1 MNTRNFPGFGWMS
14 AAVFCLAMGMAGT
27 APQGMAANRNW
38 KTNAGSGAWGTAGN
52 WVENVV
58 PAVGGADD
66 VFFTTWSGGTAVSH
80 TTYPAFW
87 NITYSGAQDYS
98 LTSGGTTFGMY
109 GTNVTVTG
117 GSGNI
122 TFAAS
127 TIVFQL
133 FSTSAILIRN
143 DSSGLLTLPKMVSYG
158 TSTTGFRDV
167 HFTGSGN
174 IMMEFLAFRNSA
186 GNYMR
191 DANLLKSGSGT
202 LTINGPQSGFTDIGG
217 KTTING
223 GTVVIGGENWIGK
236 NPAAFAADHLKLDGG
251 TLRTTNSFAIDD
263 ANRGI
268 TLGSA
273 GGTFEAN
280 PGTTLT
286 IAKAITGAG
295 GLAKAGAGTVELTAA
310 NNYSGATVVSGGTLR
325 VSGSLAAA
333 SAVTVKSGATLG
345 GTGTVNGAVSVE
357 NGGVVAPGGSV
368 GTLTVGSLAL
378 NASST
383 NVFELAATN
392 ASDKVIVT
400 GDLTLD
406 GVLNVTGLTGFTNG
420 TYVLMTYGGTLANN
434 GLELG
439 DMPFGK
445 LYSVEAGAEEVR
457 LVVSIDSG
465 VPEIAVLG
473 TNGAEIAWNETVP
486 TPAAGTDFGY
496 RSFGDPLTH
505 TFTITN
511 KGLGELVLVNSPAVA
526 VQGAHAAD
534 FTVTAQPSPTNVAV
548 GGSVT
553 FALKFDP
560 LGAGTRTATV
570 SIGSTDLSH
579 TPYTFAVRGSGPFP
593 VIGVLG
599 IDGSAVT
606 NGTTSVSAA
615 AGTDFGSTTIFSPVE
630 RTFMITNSGTYA
642 LELTNAT
649 RVMLTG
655 TGTGDF
661 SVISQPSAS
670 VAAGGSTTFTV
681 RFLPKRAATRTAT
694 ASIGNTDSGR
704 NPYAFA
710 LQGTLATAAI
720 AVEGKNWTMTM
731 TYNNPGSDNAVTTV
745 NYDLNGVAYSNV
757 SLDVFATRNPMTGTH
772 SLDARRISSSSFSVA
787 RTSAYYG
794 THTASVTWTFKAS
807 EKWFA
812 AFSFDPANVYQGN
825 NHYGQWQVSTN
836 GGAYQ
841 TIWTGQALGN
851 AIHDVGVFD
860 LTNIGGVNYLA
871 GNPTNIS
878 IRALHTQSSNDDGSF
893 VRSCHVATTTLP
905 GLTVNASL
913 VQPQG
918 TVFSVR

>member
-1 MNTRNFPGFGWMS
+1 MS

-27 APQGMAANRNW
+27 VPQAVGATRTW
-38 KTNAGSGAWGTAGN
+38 KTNAGTGAWGTGVN
-52 WVENVV
+52 WDIGSV
-58 PAVGGADD
+58 PQQAAPGDIVS
-66 VFFTTWSGGTAVSH
+66 FTTWSGTAVTH
-80 TTYPAFW
+80 TN
-87 NITYSGAQDYS
+87 NIYFSTLTYSGAQDFS
-98 LTSGGTTFGMY
+98 LTSGGTVFYMG
-109 GTNVTVTG
+109 GTSIAVTG

-122 TFAAS
+122 TLGAADKVVQLWS
-127 TIVFQL
+127 TA
-133 FSTSAILIRN
+133 AITIRN
-143 DSSGLLTLPKMVSYG
+143 DSSGLLTLPKVYSYYDSTG
-158 TSTTGFRDV
+158 TLDINV
-167 HFTGSGN
+167 TGSGD
-174 IMMEFLAFRNSA
+174 ITMASLASR
-186 GNYMR
+186 YQR
-191 DANLLKSGSGT
+191 KVNLVKTDSGT
-202 LTINGPQSGFTDIGG
+202 LTIGLDSPLYLTKG

-223 GTVVIGGENWIGK
+223 GTVVIGGESWIGQ
-236 NPAAFAADHLKLDGG
+236 NPDASAVDHLKLDGG
-251 TLRTTNSFAIDD
+251 TLRTTASFAIDD

-268 TLGSA
+268 TIGSA
-273 GGTFEAN
+273 GGTFSVDSA
-280 PGTTLT
+280 TTLT
-286 IAKAITGAG
+286 VSKAIAG
-295 GLAKAGAGTVELTAA
+295 SGGIMTKSGAGTLLLAA
-310 NNYSGATVVSGGTLR
+310 SNTFSGGMTVSNGTLQ

-333 SAVTVKSGATLG
+333 SDVAVRNGATLA
-345 GTGTVNGAVSVE
+345 GTGTVYGAVTVE
-357 NGGVVAPGGSV
+357 DGGIVAPGGSA
-368 GTLTVGSLAL
+368 GTLNVGSLAL
-378 NASST
+378 SASST
-383 NVFELAATN
+383 NVFELGATN
-392 ASDKVIVT
+392 ASDRIVMA

-406 GVLNVTGLTGFTNG
+406 GVLNVTSLTGFTNG
-420 TYVLMTYGGTLANN
+420 TYVLMTYGGNLTDN

-465 VPEIAVLG
+465 VPEITVLG

-486 TPAAGTDFGY
+486 TTAAGTDFGY

-511 KGLGELVLVNSPAVA
+511 KGLGELVLVNSPAVE

-570 SIGSTDLSH
+570 SIGSTDLDH
-579 TPYTFAVRGSGPFP
+579 NPYTFAVRGSGPFP
-593 VIGVLG
+593 VMGVLG

-615 AGTDFGSTTIFSPVE
+615 AGTDFGSTTIFSSVE
-630 RTFMITNSGTYA
+630 RTFTITNSGTYA

-649 RVMLTG
+649 PVMLTG

-681 RFLPKRAATRTAT
+681 RFLPKGAGTRTAT
-694 ASIGNTDSGR
+694 ATIGNTDSGR
-704 NPYAFA
+704 NPYTFA
-710 LQGTLATAAI
+710 LQGTLAAAAI

-731 TYNNPGSDNAVTTV
+731 TYNNPGSDDTIATV
-745 NYDLNGVAYSNV
+745 NYNLNGVPYSAV
-757 SLDVFATRNPMTGTH
+757 PMRAFAVCSVANYKID
-772 SLDARRISSSSFSVA
+772 LDARRVNSAIFAVT
-787 RTSAYYG
+787 RTNTYYG
-794 THTASVTWTFKAS
+794 EHSATATWTFKAA
-807 EKWFA
+807 EKWFT
-812 AFSFDPANVYQGN
+812 AFSFDPADLAQSATT
-825 NHYGQWQVSTN
+825 YGAWLVSTN

-841 TIWTGQALGN
+841 TIWTGAALG
-851 AIHDVGVFD
+851 AGTFDVGALD
-860 LTNIGGVNYLA
+860 LSNIGGVNYLA
-871 GNPTNIS
+871 AAPTNIS
-878 IRALHTQSSNDDGSF
+878 IRVSHHYLSNDGT
-893 VRSCHVATTTLP
+893 VRSCHVTTTTLP